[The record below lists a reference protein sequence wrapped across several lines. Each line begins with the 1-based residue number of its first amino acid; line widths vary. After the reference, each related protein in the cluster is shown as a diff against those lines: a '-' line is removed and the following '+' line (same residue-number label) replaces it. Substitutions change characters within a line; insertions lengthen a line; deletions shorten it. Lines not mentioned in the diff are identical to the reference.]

1 VLALVLGLALGLVLA
16 LEPEIRNDVV
26 TIVKAMVGRKK

>member
-1 VLALVLGLALGLVLA
+1 VLGLALGLVLA

-26 TIVKAMVGRKK
+26 TTVKAIVGGKYNEK